1 MLHHFVTNIRED
13 KMYNNV
19 LVKTVERHFNAGMAD
34 KGWLQITLG
43 MKHLDK
49 NKEQYDF
56 NPSYDPNFVNGS
68 APKEGDYIDF
78 DYEKKDRGAKPPVF
92 NITEWTPST
101 ERSNGGPQQVGN
113 VVQQHVN
120 GAAPPSASNKL
131 NILLA
136 PDKISMAIMGV
147 VGRHVANMKDFPQE
161 EELTAMF
168 ESATRSYVNGVTKG
182 IQSKKD
188 DTDWE

>member
-1 MLHHFVTNIRED
+1 
-13 KMYNNV
+13 MYNNI
-19 LVKTVERHFNAGMAD
+19 LVKSVERHFVAGMAD
-34 KGWLQITLG
+34 KGWVQISLE
-43 MKHLDK
+43 MKNLDP
-49 NKEQYDF
+49 NSQYDF
-56 NPSYDPNFVNGS
+56 KPSYDSKLNGS
-68 APKEGDYIDF
+68 PPTEGDYINF
-78 DYEKKDRGAKPPVF
+78 DIEEKTRPGKSTIF
-92 NITEWTPST
+92 NIKEWKPST

-120 GAAPPSASNKL
+120 GDAMGSNFDDQYGPKPPSASNKL

-168 ESATRSYVNGVTKG
+168 ESATRSYVNGVTNG
-182 IQSKKD
+182 MKD
-188 DTDWE
+188 KTDWE